1 MEIEVALA
9 ASVQISYDHS
19 STPILEVVFLPTL
32 QDHWEIFGGPRLTSL
47 ASGRQVSMWSEVGRR
62 GYRLCAKIL
71 DVELRPLFE
80 IDAIPLPRRHFG
92 FDVAA
97 LRDGGFAAAWVEK
110 NLIKLRSYNE
120 DGSCRK
126 TTPVSLTTKPGGR
139 VQLAVFP
146 NGEIGIGYT
155 DFLAIQTETGLL
167 LCAVSPSA
175 WHFTMTCQQNGRL
188 VRVEMIDKHPSY
200 HGGPPRYELRG
211 SLINQAGMELGQFHL
226 DVPATIVGDTYSHP
240 DHLAISSLSGGG
252 FVVVWTQLGHNL
264 GNSIQARIFDETG
277 TALGETII
285 VTAATAS
292 ASVNEPSVI
301 ACNDGS
307 FAVAWS
313 ENEDPMLV
321 HRLQL
326 FNNDGSRHGP
336 TITCNDAI
344 SEGRSAIELARIA
357 SGQVVGRWVE
367 NGKIQTFFLKRVSF
381 KHLGGLATLPSALFL

>member
-1 MEIEVALA
+1 MEVTL
-9 ASVQISYDHS
+9 
-19 STPILEVVFLPTL
+19 LPTP
-32 QDHWEIFGGPRLTSL
+32 QDHWSPSGETRLIPL
-47 ASGRQVSMWSEVGRR
+47 LSGRQVSMWSEVGRR

-71 DVELRPLFE
+71 DAELRSLFE
-80 IDAIPLPRRHFG
+80 IDVIPLPRQHFG
-92 FDVAA
+92 FDVVA
-97 LRDGGFAAAWVEK
+97 LRAGGFAAAWVEK

-155 DFLAIQTETGLL
+155 DFLAIQTEGRLF
-167 LCAVSPSA
+167 LCMVSPSA
-175 WHFTMTCQQNGRL
+175 WHFTMTCLQNGRL

-200 HGGPPRYELRG
+200 HGGPPRYELCG
-211 SLINQAGMELGQFHL
+211 SLINRAGMVLGQFNL

-252 FVVVWTQLGHNL
+252 FVVVWTQLGHHL

-285 VTAATAS
+285 VTAATTS

-301 ACNDGS
+301 ACDDGS

-313 ENEDPMLV
+313 ENEDPMIV

-336 TITCNDAI
+336 TINCNDAI
-344 SEGRSAIELARIA
+344 SEGRSAIALARIA
-357 SGQVVGRWVE
+357 SGQVVGRWVQ
-367 NGKIQTFFLKRVSF
+367 NGKIQTIFFETSLV
-381 KHLGGLATLPSALFL
+381 

>member
-1 MEIEVALA
+1 
-9 ASVQISYDHS
+9 
-19 STPILEVVFLPTL
+19 
-32 QDHWEIFGGPRLTSL
+32 
-47 ASGRQVSMWSEVGRR
+47 MWSEVGRR
-62 GYRLCAKIL
+62 GSRLCAKIL
-71 DVELRPLFE
+71 DAELRPLFE
-80 IDAIPLPRRHFG
+80 IDAIPLPGPHIG

-97 LRDGGFAAAWVEK
+97 LPNGGFAAAWVEK

-126 TTPVSLTTKPGGR
+126 TTPISLTNKPGGR

-175 WHFTMTCQQNGRL
+175 WHFTMTCLQNGRL
-188 VRVEMIDKHPSY
+188 VRVEMIDKHPSN

-211 SLINQAGMELGQFHL
+211 SLINQAGMELGQFNL
-226 DVPATIVGDTYSHP
+226 DVPATIVDDTYSHP

-252 FVVVWTQLGHNL
+252 FVVVWTQLGHHL

-277 TALGETII
+277 TVLGETII

-301 ACNDGS
+301 ACDDGS

-313 ENEDPMLV
+313 ENEEPMLV

-326 FNNDGSRHGP
+326 FNNDGSRHGS
-336 TITCNDAI
+336 TINCNDAI

-357 SGQVVGRWVE
+357 SGQVVGRWVQ
-367 NGKIQTFFLKRVSF
+367 NGKIQTIFLETSLV
-381 KHLGGLATLPSALFL
+381 